1 MGGASGMITQLI
13 MIGVVLYIGV
23 NFVLPLAQKGLSG
36 GIGLFNN
43 AKGAV
48 GMAGYSDD
56 YGQDF

>member
-23 NFVLPLAQKGLSG
+23 NFVLPLAQKGVSG
-36 GIGLFNN
+36 ATGLFNN
-43 AKGAV
+43 VRGAA